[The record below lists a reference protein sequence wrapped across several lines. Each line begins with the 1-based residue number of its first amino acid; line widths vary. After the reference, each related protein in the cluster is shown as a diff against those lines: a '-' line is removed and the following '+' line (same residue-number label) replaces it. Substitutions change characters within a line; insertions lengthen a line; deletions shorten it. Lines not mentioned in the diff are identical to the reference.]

1 MGPSD
6 VRKHLIF
13 IINEVDSLANIEQV
27 VKMSDSDVAAFKLW
41 FRNKVPSSS
50 ILSRVRGQKP
60 PTSHR
65 FTLNT
70 EIDGHHDRDA
80 EVAAKYL
87 KLSGPILKLSRTNL
101 TAPVSMTSGASIDEL
116 SEILLEP
123 LLDLESSN
131 GLKILLTV
139 VRPAYLFSAV
149 TAIVADSSGQHV
161 RIALYNSSATNLSQA
176 QQIFPIGAQF
186 YLKQP
191 FLKRCADQ
199 WLGLR
204 VDDPATLVR
213 LDVPLHGHILVVGDG
228 DLSFSCALERR
239 NAHFGAVARITASTL
254 DSKETVTAKYDK
266 GYSNLEYLSRHD
278 SCTTVLHEVD
288 ATNLQSSI
296 STQLSKIENKQTKPF
311 FKTVVWNFP
320 YAVGSQ
326 FESQP
331 SNSNSVLIG
340 KFLLSVKEV
349 LDDNGQVRITLAS
362 RQGGTSRE
370 ARAKNPSWNIEE
382 IAKESGFDLI
392 EVFPFVETMY
402 PGYEPK
408 REFVDKSFPYQN
420 AQVHMF
426 KRIIMSKAK
435 TQRISRLQ

>member
-1 MGPSD
+1 
-6 VRKHLIF
+6 
-13 IINEVDSLANIEQV
+13 
-27 VKMSDSDVAAFKLW
+27 
-41 FRNKVPSSS
+41 
-50 ILSRVRGQKP
+50 
-60 PTSHR
+60 
-65 FTLNT
+65 
-70 EIDGHHDRDA
+70 
-80 EVAAKYL
+80 
-87 KLSGPILKLSRTNL
+87 
-101 TAPVSMTSGASIDEL
+101 MTSGASIDEL
-116 SEILLEP
+116 SETLLEP
-123 LLDLESSN
+123 LLDLDSSN

-239 NAHFGAVARITASTL
+239 NVHFGAVARITASTL

-296 STQLSKIENKQTKPF
+296 STQLSKIENKQTNPF